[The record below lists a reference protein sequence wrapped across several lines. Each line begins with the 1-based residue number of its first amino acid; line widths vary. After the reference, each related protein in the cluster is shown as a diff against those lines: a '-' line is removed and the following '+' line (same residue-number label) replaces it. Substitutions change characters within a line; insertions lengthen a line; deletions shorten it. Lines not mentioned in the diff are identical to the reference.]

1 MDDFT
6 TNQIDP
12 LAYVPNVP
20 LGATAYNQSA
30 SLAIQ
35 AALQSPRGI
44 SAWMFLDDDD
54 ED

>member
-20 LGATAYNQSA
+20 LGSTTYNQSA
-30 SLAIQ
+30 SLAFQ
-35 AALQSPRGI
+35 AALQPPQVV
-44 SAWMFLDDDD
+44 SAWAFLHDDD